1 MSKSE
6 SYKNA
11 SIMDI

>member
-1 MSKSE
+1 LPE

-11 SIMDI
+11 SVG